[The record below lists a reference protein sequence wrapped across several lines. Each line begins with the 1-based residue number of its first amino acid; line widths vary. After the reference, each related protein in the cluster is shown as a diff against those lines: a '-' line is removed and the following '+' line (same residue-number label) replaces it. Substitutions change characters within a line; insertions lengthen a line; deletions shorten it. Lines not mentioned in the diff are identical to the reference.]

1 MDDDKVRVGDIV
13 QIFNQCSCPMCKSH
27 DTCIVVSVDGGS
39 ATVKSM
45 SSLLTTHMEA
55 LSITDLR
62 VIGRI
67 DHE

>member
-27 DTCIVVSVDGGS
+27 DTGVIVSVYGRS
-39 ATVKSM
+39 ATVKFM
-45 SSLLTTHMEA
+45 SLLLTNHVEA
-55 LSITDLR
+55 LSIADLR